1 MSPSSSC
8 FLVLASTNHHQ
19 IQQTGAEPI
28 HSPSPH
34 PVYYCGYAGLCD
46 SVFQCYHKACGM
58 KVYFG
63 LGFQRTW
70 SMKVVGSTTLG
81 ACGEAEHHGK
91 HEEKT
96 KLLTLG

>member
-1 MSPSSSC
+1 
-8 FLVLASTNHHQ
+8 
-19 IQQTGAEPI
+19 
-28 HSPSPH
+28 
-34 PVYYCGYAGLCD
+34 
-46 SVFQCYHKACGM
+46 M